1 MGGDNIDHVHGVA
14 AKGWRPTYW
23 RNRFRGRPCRLSTPD
38 ASMDEVYRV
47 EGPAW
52 AGLDAAGI
60 DNFDN
65 LGGVSLTSAE
75 ALGCWSS
82 R

>member
-1 MGGDNIDHVHGVA
+1 
-14 AKGWRPTYW
+14 
-23 RNRFRGRPCRLSTPD
+23 
-38 ASMDEVYRV
+38 MDEVYRV

-65 LGGVSLTSAE
+65 LGG
-75 ALGCWSS
+75 CH
-82 R
+82 